1 MDENTRLILAAIE
14 NLGKEVKETNARL
27 DRLEGRFEDL
37 ESRMNARFEDL
48 ESRMNARFE
57 EMESFQE
64 TMFAA
69 VQADI
74 SSVKADVARVESKIV
89 PPDKAVDQFIDS
101 FNEGKITVQL
111 KKAI

>member
-27 DRLEGRFEDL
+27 DRLEERFEDL
-37 ESRMNARFEDL
+37 EN
-48 ESRMNARFE
+48 RMNARFE

-74 SSVKADVARVESKIV
+74 SSVKADVARMESKIV

>member
-14 NLGKEVKETNARL
+14 NLGKNLSAFKEETNARFEAI
-27 DRLEGRFEDL
+27 DKRFEAIDK
-37 ESRMNARFEDL
+37 
-48 ESRMNARFE
+48 RFE

-74 SSVKADVARVESKIV
+74 AALKADVARVESKIV
-89 PPDKAVDQFIDS
+89 PPDKVVDQFIDS

>member
-27 DRLEGRFEDL
+27 DRLEERFEDL
-37 ESRMNARFEDL
+37 EN
-48 ESRMNARFE
+48 RMNARFE

-74 SSVKADVARVESKIV
+74 AALKADVARLESKIV
-89 PPDKAVDQFIDS
+89 PPDKVVDQFIDS

>member
-14 NLGKEVKETNARL
+14 NLGKDLSAFKEETNAR
-27 DRLEGRFEDL
+27 FEAIDKC
-37 ESRMNARFEDL
+37 FEA
-48 ESRMNARFE
+48 ME
-57 EMESFQE
+57 EFQE

-74 SSVKADVARVESKIV
+74 AALKADVARVESKVV
-89 PPDKAVDQFIDS
+89 PPDKVVDEFLDA

>member
-27 DRLEGRFEDL
+27 DRLEERFEDL
-37 ESRMNARFEDL
+37 ENRMNARFEAIDK
-48 ESRMNARFE
+48 RFE
-57 EMESFQE
+57 AMEEFQE

-74 SSVKADVARVESKIV
+74 ARLESKIV
-89 PPDKAVDQFIDS
+89 PPDKVVDQFIDS